1 MTIPDAASQPNLPS
15 PPAPPPLTPEEMEAR
30 QAQQRQMRAIIIG
43 AIVAVVVMVGV
54 LLVALFVLLQPGVP
68 TDRIRDALIIVVA
81 FETFVVGMALIVLL
95 VQLATL
101 INLLQNEVRPI
112 LEATSDTLNTL
123 RGTTEFLSE
132 SVVQPV
138 IKLNGYMA
146 SMQRVLELM
155 GVKRR

>member
-1 MTIPDAASQPNLPS
+1 
-15 PPAPPPLTPEEMEAR
+15 MEAR

>member
-15 PPAPPPLTPEEMEAR
+15 PPSPPPLTPEEMEAR

-95 VQLATL
+95 IQLATL